1 MAIKGYIAMTEA
13 EIAAA
18 GAPAYGLAYMACHF
32 SPYGTGLVN
41 LPRELPEGAM
51 LILNDR
57 IPPRGHDPRQITEQ
71 LLEVIRHCGCECVLL
86 DFQQPGCKE
95 LDCLAQSLSR
105 SLSCPTAVSEAYAA
119 GLSCP
124 VFLPPVPPDVP
135 LQAHLAPWDGREV
148 WLEISLEGLQIRL
161 TEQGSFRTP
170 LPYPAEDLPHPDE
183 KLHCRYSIATEPD
196 AAIFTLQRTREDNTA
211 LLREAETMGVTKSV
225 GLWQELSAF
234 P

>member
-1 MAIKGYIAMTEA
+1 MAIKGYLAMTAA

-95 LDCLAQSLSR
+95 LECLAQSLSR
-105 SLSCPTAVSEAYAA
+105 SLPCPTAVSEAYAA

-124 VFLPPVPPDVP
+124 AFLPPVPPDVP
-135 LQAHLAPWDGREV
+135 LQTHLASWGSREI

-161 TEQGSFRTP
+161 TEQVRFVHRFPTRR
-170 LPYPAEDLPHPDE
+170 
-183 KLHCRYSIATEPD
+183 KICRI
-196 AAIFTLQRTREDNTA
+196 RTRNSTA
-211 LLREAETMGVTKSV
+211 ATVSPQNRMPQFSPF
-225 GLWQELSAF
+225 SA
-234 P
+234 PGRITLPSCGKRKPWV

>member
-1 MAIKGYIAMTEA
+1 MAIRGYLAMTAA
-13 EIAAA
+13 EIAVS
-18 GAPAYGLAYMACHF
+18 PLPRSLAYMACHF

-41 LPRELPEGAM
+41 LPRQLPKGSM

-57 IPPRGHDPRQITEQ
+57 IPPRGHDPERVTEQ
-71 LLEVIRHCGCECVLL
+71 LYRTVAETDCECVLL
-86 DFQQPGCKE
+86 DFQQPHREE
-95 LDCLAQSLSR
+95 LALLARL
-105 SLSCPTAVSEAYAA
+105 LTENLPCPTAVSEAYSS

-135 LQAHLAPWDGREV
+135 LQAHLASWGSREI